1 MREFSDAKL
10 AAAKKAEEIKNE
22 MDRKQKIIEERLAEA
37 AAKARE
43 EKEARAAKEEK
54 EKARRIAEDEAKI
67 AQIARD
73 KERRD
78 EDAKDALDA
87 KKAAKDMVR
96 KNKAKKEEEERLAS
110 LARTKAMI
118 EKKTAEF
125 EAESEKAAQKAL
137 KKAKKEELKRQK
149 EEEKAAKEA
158 EEEANKLSDMNK
170 GLEKIEAATKEAARK
185 LKERR
190 YVDDSDSDDDS
201 EDEMRQMQLNRA
213 KALKSANIKTF
224 DDSDINFVD
233 DCEVD
238 VDIANEKLLKI
249 EANLKKSKEKAE
261 NKDYS
266 DDDDDA
272 YDEYDHTAGLHSF
285 GGVNDIMTFDAS
297 VVLDFSM
304 SDGLDAGLDANDDF
318 EQQRLL
324 IEENLKKSKETRENK
339 NYSFDD
345 EEVDDIAAARTRAA
359 AEALTFSPIPKQ
371 KATFNES
378 IQIDFSDDEYGTEEG
393 ENGVDDFETMRLQIE
408 EDRKKA
414 VEESKYKQFEESCA
428 SIQADDIGRS
438 HAYALATGEGLK
450 SPTFS
455 SPKFSSPRLSLLSS
469 PGLESP
475 GLSSPI
481 IIEEKK
487 KVKKEKK
494 AKKEKKEKKEKKDKK
509 EKKKKKKKEADSSD
523 SSS

>member
-1 MREFSDAKL
+1 MFYEFLDAKL
-10 AAAKKAEEIKNE
+10 AAAKKAQEIKDE

-37 AAKARE
+37 AYKARE
-43 EKEARAAKEEK
+43 EKEARAAKEEA

-78 EDAKDALDA
+78 QDAKDALEA
-87 KKAAKDMVR
+87 KKAAKDMVK

-158 EEEANKLSDMNK
+158 EEEAKRLSDMNK

-201 EDEMRQMQLNRA
+201 DDEMRQMQLNRA
-213 KALKSANIKTF
+213 KELKSANIKTF

-249 EANLKKSKEKAE
+249 EANLKQSKEKAE

-285 GGVNDIMTFDAS
+285 GGVNDIMAFDAS
-297 VVLDFSM
+297 VTLDFSM

-324 IEENLKKSKETRENK
+324 IEANLKKSKETRENK
-339 NYSFDD
+339 NYSSDD
-345 EEVDDIAAARTRAA
+345 EEVDDIAAARSRAA

-378 IQIDFSDDEYGTEEG
+378 FQIDFLDESGIDLG

-450 SPTFS
+450 SPAPTFS
-455 SPKFSSPRLSLLSS
+455 SPKFSSPGLSLLES

-475 GLSSPI
+475 